1 MQFMVA
7 GTGISQLILIL
18 ASPILTRLYDPQALG
33 ALGLFMSFVAIITI
47 CSGLRDEL
55 AIVLPNRDSE
65 ANEILQLTLFFNV
78 LISIASIII
87 FLIYGMISAEL
98 ELNNSLGWYIY
109 LIPFSIFLSS
119 AYQSLS
125 FWMNRKNKFSII
137 SLSKI
142 IQSCVVV
149 IFQILLGY
157 ILIGG
162 FQGLIMGSLFGQFT
176 AFLLF
181 FLNLEKQ
188 TLKEIFIPKKSLFNV
203 LKKYIR
209 FPKFSM
215 PGAVIN
221 TITTEFPVLIITYTF
236 GLIVTGPFNLAV
248 RVVGLPIT
256 VISGAVYQVLV
267 SRVAELDRENFKLIE
282 PLILKIFAILFVP
295 AIIICFIFSGFL
307 PDLFSF
313 VFGNNWRFAGE
324 LASIM
329 IFAYAFK
336 FSISPL
342 GVVLGLD
349 RNVHLGFYWQA
360 LYFFSSI
367 FTLTYFSYLDIENFI
382 LIFVLVE
389 IVMYLIYFAFIFY
402 GVRRPPQ
409 QEIILDELE

>member
-1 MQFMVA
+1 MVA

>member
-7 GTGISQLILIL
+7 GTGMSQLILIL
-18 ASPILTRLYDPQALG
+18 ASPILTRLYDPEALG

-47 CSGLRDEL
+47 CSGLRYEL

-65 ANEILQLTLFFNV
+65 ANEILQLALYFNI
-78 LISIASIII
+78 LISIASIFI
-87 FLIYGMISAEL
+87 FLIYGMLSTKL
-98 ELNNSLGWYIY
+98 ELNDPLGWYIY
-109 LIPFSIFLSS
+109 LIPLGILLSS

-125 FWMNRKNKFSII
+125 FWMNRRNRFSVI
-137 SLSKI
+137 SISKI
-142 IQSCVVV
+142 IQSSVVV
-149 IFQILLGY
+149 ISQILLGY
-157 ILIGG
+157 KLIGG
-162 FQGLIMGSLFGQFT
+162 FQGLIIGGLFGQLI
-176 AFLLF
+176 ALLF
-181 FLNLEKQ
+181 FTLNLEKQ
-188 TLKEIFIPKKSLFNV
+188 TLKAIFFPKKSLFNV
-203 LKKYIR
+203 LKKYSR

-221 TITTEFPVLIITYTF
+221 TITTEFPILIITYTF

-267 SRVAELDRENFKLIE
+267 SRVAELDRENFKLIK
-282 PLILKIFAILFVP
+282 PLILKIFAILFIP
-295 AIIICFIFSGFL
+295 AIIICFISSGFL

-324 LASIM
+324 LASIL

-367 FTLTYFSYLDIENFI
+367 ITLTYFSYLDIETFV

-389 IVMYLIYFAFIFY
+389 IVMYLIYFAFILY
-402 GVRRPPQ
+402 GARKPPG
-409 QEIILDELE
+409 EENLLDEVE

>member
-1 MQFMVA
+1 MVA

-47 CSGLRDEL
+47 CSGLRYEL

-203 LKKYIR
+203 LKKYVR

>member
-47 CSGLRDEL
+47 CSGLRYEL

>member
-47 CSGLRDEL
+47 CSGLRYEL

-203 LKKYIR
+203 LKKYVR

>member
-47 CSGLRDEL
+47 CSGLRYEL

-181 FLNLEKQ
+181 FLN
-188 TLKEIFIPKKSLFNV
+188 
-203 LKKYIR
+203 
-209 FPKFSM
+209 M
-215 PGAVIN
+215 
-221 TITTEFPVLIITYTF
+221 
-236 GLIVTGPFNLAV
+236 
-248 RVVGLPIT
+248 
-256 VISGAVYQVLV
+256 
-267 SRVAELDRENFKLIE
+267 
-282 PLILKIFAILFVP
+282 
-295 AIIICFIFSGFL
+295 
-307 PDLFSF
+307 
-313 VFGNNWRFAGE
+313 
-324 LASIM
+324 
-329 IFAYAFK
+329 
-336 FSISPL
+336 
-342 GVVLGLD
+342 
-349 RNVHLGFYWQA
+349 
-360 LYFFSSI
+360 
-367 FTLTYFSYLDIENFI
+367 
-382 LIFVLVE
+382 
-389 IVMYLIYFAFIFY
+389 
-402 GVRRPPQ
+402 
-409 QEIILDELE
+409 